1 MAHCNLGIVLW
12 DKKDQAGAEAAYREA
27 IRLDPKYA
35 NAHYNLGNVLR
46 DKKDQAGAEA
56 AYREAI
62 RLDPKFAW
70 AHCNLGWTLQ
80 QEGDLDGAV
89 AEYKEALRID
99 PKQSNALS
107 NLPKAERMRQV
118 SSRLPDVLA
127 GKAEPETPTE
137 ACAFAELCG
146 QPFQKRY
153 AAAARLFEALSRPTR
168 SWPPTSR
175 LVIATMPPATPSW
188 PPAARGSTLRP
199 PQPEPPCGRRPSA
212 GSAPTWPSGRS
223 RPPSAARPPS

>member
-1 MAHCNLGIVLW
+1 MHTTTWGTCCGTRRTRPAT
-12 DKKDQAGAEAAYREA
+12 
-27 IRLDPKYA
+27 
-35 NAHYNLGNVLR
+35 
-46 DKKDQAGAEA
+46 EA

-153 AAAARLFEALSRPTR
+153 AAAARLFRRCFHGRPEA
-168 SWPPTSR
+168 
-175 LVIATMPPATPSW
+175 
-188 PPAARGSTLRP
+188 
-199 PQPEPPCGRRPSA
+199 GRRPHGWLSLRCRLLRRPGRRRRGDDPPTA
-212 GSAPTWPSGRS
+212 AARTALRQKALGSLRRWPSGRS